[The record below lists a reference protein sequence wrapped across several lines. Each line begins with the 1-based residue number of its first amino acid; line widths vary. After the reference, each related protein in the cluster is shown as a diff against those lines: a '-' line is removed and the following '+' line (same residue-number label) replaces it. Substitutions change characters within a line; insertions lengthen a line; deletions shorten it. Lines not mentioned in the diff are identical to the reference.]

1 MATITVQRDGTSLR
15 DTVIYFWET
24 LSVDDDGE
32 AVELTSFADKTV
44 QIGTAGGT
52 TDGGATIVLEG
63 TNEADTATAEWF
75 PLTDPQGNAISA
87 TTSSILEQV
96 TENPRWIR
104 PNVTG
109 GVGTDIDVI
118 LVCKR

>member
-1 MATITVQRDGTSLR
+1 MATVTVAKAALTQRDA
-15 DTVIYFWET
+15 VIYIWET
-24 LSVDDDGE
+24 LTAGDDGSP
-32 AVELTSFADKTV
+32 VELPNFSDKTV
-44 QIGTAGGT
+44 QIGAAGGS

-63 TNEADTATAEWF
+63 TNEADPATAEWF
-75 PLTDPQGNAISA
+75 TLTDPQGNAISA
-87 TTSSILEQV
+87 TTSSILETV

-109 GVGTDIDVI
+109 GATVDIDVI